1 MHTCLELAYL
11 RLRCGASAAA
21 GEKRKLLL
29 FAEGIEK
36 SARRCETRHGKA
48 PITGFCADLGRPQYP
63 KRALAHE
70 GHWHPPFPW
79 SPERRMRATGTR
91 PSRGRLSV
99 GRCGAFSVPGSVAC
113 F

>member
-21 GEKRKLLL
+21 GEKKRKLLL

-70 GHWHPPFPW
+70 GHWHPP
-79 SPERRMRATGTR
+79 
-91 PSRGRLSV
+91 SRGRLSV
-99 GRCGAFSVPGSVAC
+99 GGCGAFSVPGSVAC